1 MSEQITDLIE
11 SVMPGPRGQQGP
23 EGPRGLPGINAVPA
37 DEAVAAYITA
47 RDSKTYQALNAPRLL
62 LAFGDSITV
71 GQQSGITDNWVSQLA
86 ETLNLRVRSYAVNG
100 AAFYGRRNSGG
111 IASISDQADAM
122 LGDDSLDRGDVALIV
137 VGGGF
142 NDAHDAV
149 ATPDAAKEGAAAWL
163 GKIRSAF
170 PLTPVLAVV
179 GLGCPDYPGHTLL
192 SSALPYYHSIGSA
205 FDEDLAQ
212 VAYGWQFLYGYGEA
226 YWLRQWDNSPYDAH
240 PSQAG
245 HDVIAS
251 RLVQLLRGGQQLT
264 MPTPEQ
270 SQTFVASDEST
281 HRKWIIDPQAR
292 LFSMLTPENITV
304 TLTPLEG
311 LGSRL
316 HVTMEWHALDNT
328 GGQPVVFGYMPSNRW
343 LATRLSRT
351 VTACAVGDGGTITF
365 PVTLDV
371 NYGTIFISVPAHG
384 TDQAMQD
391 ATTLIDITID
401 YQAGS

>member
-111 IASISDQADAM
+111 IASIPDQADAM

-212 VAYGWQFLYGYGEA
+212 VAYGWQFLYG
-226 YWLRQWDNSPYDAH
+226 R
-240 PSQAG
+240 
-245 HDVIAS
+245 
-251 RLVQLLRGGQQLT
+251 QQLT